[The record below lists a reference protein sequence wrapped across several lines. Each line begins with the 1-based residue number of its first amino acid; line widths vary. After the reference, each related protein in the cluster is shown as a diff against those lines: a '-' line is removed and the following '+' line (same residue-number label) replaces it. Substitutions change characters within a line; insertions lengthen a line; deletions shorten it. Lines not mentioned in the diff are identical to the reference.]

1 MDELFDSVDVE
12 AEIEDKLPED
22 LESLSG
28 PATAGL
34 REGSY
39 QLVARALERPR
50 LQRLWALSV
59 EQTHET
65 LVRVL
70 ESEEGTV
77 STEGGVVTLDLE
89 LIVLE
94 AADRIGLRSEVED
107 QLPADVG
114 TIEILRS
121 DELDTAQDSF
131 QLLKTLAWVL
141 PLLAL
146 VAFAVGAWVSGDRVR
161 ALRRIGITFL
171 VVGVVGIVAA
181 NVVGAYV
188 VGSLVSETQN
198 EDAAGNAWDILSE
211 LLRTSYRWLV
221 VGGILFL
228 VAAWLAGP
236 GRRAVAAR
244 RVLAPALRARLW
256 AYAALVLLALV
267 LLFTGP
273 AGDFARYLFV
283 LAFFGLGVAWIEL
296 MRTQALREFPDAS
309 APSSSPT
316 PGLASPA
323 GGRRRRAG
331 RRRARTGAGLGRHRL
346 ASGGPRRPARPRR
359 ADRRGVRL
367 GERPERS
374 REGRPPG
381 RRTTRNGL
389 VQPGGGGPRPRGHV
403 ALRRGRGALRA
414 LLRVLSLRA
423 TPGGARPVGRGAPAN
438 DVQLPP
444 ADRDGA
450 YRAHRRLE
458 RPLRLPHDAGGRSA
472 FLASGAVLAIIAGV
486 ALSTPLGNLGS
497 GVLLAFTQPV
507 RLGDRV
513 TVGDHT
519 GVVERI
525 SLSYTALV
533 TDEGPHVFVPNQ
545 MMVSTTLVNRTR
557 GAP

>member
-1 MDELFDSVDVE
+1 MVAGLLLLLSSFAVWVDRVALNTDEFVATSSELLEDEAIRTAVATQVVDELFDSVDVE

-59 EQTHET
+59 EQAHET

-146 VAFAVGAWVSGDRVR
+146 AAFAVGAWVSGDRVR
-161 ALRRIGITFL
+161 AMRRIGITFL

-198 EDAAGNAWDILSE
+198 EEAAGNAWDILSE

-244 RVLAPALRARLW
+244 RVLAPALRARVW

-273 AGDFARYLFV
+273 VGDFARYLFV
-283 LAFFGLGVAWIEL
+283 LAFFALGVAWIEL

-309 APSSSPT
+309 APELFADARSRVT
-316 PGLASPA
+316 GWWEA
-323 GGRRRRAG
+323 RRAG
-331 RRRARTGAGLGRHRL
+331 VGTGEPAPTPTSDDIASRL
-346 ASGGPRRPARPRR
+346 ASLAELHAR
-359 ADRRGVRL
+359 
-367 GERPERS
+367 GELTDEEFAS
-374 REGRPPG
+374 AK
-381 RRTTRNGL
+381 T
-389 VQPGGGGPRPRGHV
+389 
-403 ALRRGRGALRA
+403 
-414 LLRVLSLRA
+414 RVL
-423 TPGGARPVGRGAPAN
+423 
-438 DVQLPP
+438 
-444 ADRDGA
+444 
-450 YRAHRRLE
+450 
-458 RPLRLPHDAGGRSA
+458 AGG
-472 FLASGAVLAIIAGV
+472 
-486 ALSTPLGNLGS
+486 
-497 GVLLAFTQPV
+497 
-507 RLGDRV
+507 
-513 TVGDHT
+513 
-519 GVVERI
+519 
-525 SLSYTALV
+525 
-533 TDEGPHVFVPNQ
+533 
-545 MMVSTTLVNRTR
+545 
-557 GAP
+557 

>member
-59 EQTHET
+59 EQTHQT

-146 VAFAVGAWVSGDRVR
+146 VTFAVGAWVSGDRVR
-161 ALRRIGITFL
+161 AMRRIGITFL

-211 LLRTSYRWLV
+211 LLRSSYRWLV
-221 VGGILFL
+221 AGGVLFL

-244 RVLAPALRARLW
+244 RLLAPALRARLW

-273 AGDFARYLFV
+273 VGDFARYLFV
-283 LAFFGLGVAWIEL
+283 LAFFALGVAWIEL
-296 MRTQALREFPDAS
+296 MRTQALSEFPDAS
-309 APSSSPT
+309 APELFADARSRVT
-316 PGLASPA
+316 GWWEA
-323 GGRRRRAG
+323 RRAG
-331 RRRARTGAGLGRHRL
+331 NGEPAPAPTSSDIASRL
-346 ASGGPRRPARPRR
+346 ASLAELHAR
-359 ADRRGVRL
+359 
-367 GERPERS
+367 GELTDEEFAS
-374 REGRPPG
+374 
-381 RRTTRNGL
+381 
-389 VQPGGGGPRPRGHV
+389 
-403 ALRRGRGALRA
+403 AKARA
-414 LLRVLSLRA
+414 L
-423 TPGGARPVGRGAPAN
+423 TGG
-438 DVQLPP
+438 
-444 ADRDGA
+444 
-450 YRAHRRLE
+450 
-458 RPLRLPHDAGGRSA
+458 
-472 FLASGAVLAIIAGV
+472 
-486 ALSTPLGNLGS
+486 
-497 GVLLAFTQPV
+497 
-507 RLGDRV
+507 
-513 TVGDHT
+513 
-519 GVVERI
+519 
-525 SLSYTALV
+525 
-533 TDEGPHVFVPNQ
+533 
-545 MMVSTTLVNRTR
+545 
-557 GAP
+557 

>member
-1 MDELFDSVDVE
+1 MVAGLLLLLSSFAVWVDRVALNTDEFVATSSELLEDEAIRTAVATQVVDELFDSVDVE

-39 QLVARALERPR
+39 QLVARALEQPR

-121 DELDTAQDSF
+121 DELDAAQDSF

-146 VAFAVGAWVSGDRVR
+146 AAFAVGAWVSGDRVR
-161 ALRRIGITFL
+161 AMRRIGITFL

-188 VGSLVSETQN
+188 VGSLVSETQT

-244 RVLAPALRARLW
+244 RVLAPALRARVW

-273 AGDFARYLFV
+273 VGDFARYLFV
-283 LAFFGLGVAWIEL
+283 LAFFALGVAWIEL

-309 APSSSPT
+309 APELFADART
-316 PGLASPA
+316 RVTGWWEA
-323 GGRRRRAG
+323 RRAG
-331 RRRARTGAGLGRHRL
+331 VGTGEPAPTPTSGDIASRLAGLADLHARGEL
-346 ASGGPRRPARPRR
+346 TDEEFASAK
-359 ADRRGVRL
+359 
-367 GERPERS
+367 
-374 REGRPPG
+374 
-381 RRTTRNGL
+381 T
-389 VQPGGGGPRPRGHV
+389 
-403 ALRRGRGALRA
+403 
-414 LLRVLSLRA
+414 RVL
-423 TPGGARPVGRGAPAN
+423 
-438 DVQLPP
+438 
-444 ADRDGA
+444 
-450 YRAHRRLE
+450 
-458 RPLRLPHDAGGRSA
+458 AGG
-472 FLASGAVLAIIAGV
+472 
-486 ALSTPLGNLGS
+486 
-497 GVLLAFTQPV
+497 
-507 RLGDRV
+507 
-513 TVGDHT
+513 
-519 GVVERI
+519 
-525 SLSYTALV
+525 
-533 TDEGPHVFVPNQ
+533 
-545 MMVSTTLVNRTR
+545 
-557 GAP
+557 

>member
-161 ALRRIGITFL
+161 AMRRIGITFL

-256 AYAALVLLALV
+256 AYTALVLLALV

-273 AGDFARYLFV
+273 VGDFARYLFV
-283 LAFFGLGVAWIEL
+283 LAFFALGVAWIEL
-296 MRTQALREFPDAS
+296 MRTQALSEFPDAS
-309 APSSSPT
+309 APELFADARSRVT
-316 PGLASPA
+316 GWWEA
-323 GGRRRRAG
+323 RRAG
-331 RRRARTGAGLGRHRL
+331 DRRARTGSDLGRHRL
-346 ASGGPRRPARPRR
+346 ASGEPRRTARPRR
-359 ADRRGVRL
+359 ADGRGVRV
-367 GERPERS
+367 GEEPECS

-389 VQPGGGGPRPRGHV
+389 VQPGGGGTRPRGHLV
-403 ALRRGRGALRA
+403 LRRRRGALRA
-414 LLRVLSLRA
+414 LLRVCVATSDAWRSETRRSRRA
-423 TPGGARPVGRGAPAN
+423 G
-438 DVQLPP
+438 
-444 ADRDGA
+444 
-450 YRAHRRLE
+450 E
-458 RPLRLPHDAGGRSA
+458 RRSA
-472 FLASGAVLAIIAGV
+472 S
-486 ALSTPLGNLGS
+486 SCGS
-497 GVLLAFTQPV
+497 
-507 RLGDRV
+507 
-513 TVGDHT
+513 
-519 GVVERI
+519 
-525 SLSYTALV
+525 
-533 TDEGPHVFVPNQ
+533 
-545 MMVSTTLVNRTR
+545 
-557 GAP
+557 

>member
-1 MDELFDSVDVE
+1 MVAGLLLLLSSFAVWVDRVALNTDEFVATSSELLEDEAIRTAVATQVVDELFDSVDVE

-59 EQTHET
+59 EQAHET

-146 VAFAVGAWVSGDRVR
+146 AAFAVGAWVSGDRVR
-161 ALRRIGITFL
+161 AMRRIGITFL

-181 NVVGAYV
+181 NVVGAFV

-198 EDAAGNAWDILSE
+198 EEAAGNAWGILSE

-244 RVLAPALRARLW
+244 RVLAPTLRTRIW

-273 AGDFARYLFV
+273 VGDFARYLFV
-283 LAFFGLGVAWIEL
+283 LAFFALGVVWIEL

-309 APSSSPT
+309 APELFADARSRVT
-316 PGLASPA
+316 GWWEA
-323 GGRRRRAG
+323 RRAG
-331 RRRARTGAGLGRHRL
+331 VGTGEPAPSPTSGDIASRL
-346 ASGGPRRPARPRR
+346 ASLAELHAR
-359 ADRRGVRL
+359 
-367 GERPERS
+367 GELTDEEFAS
-374 REGRPPG
+374 
-381 RRTTRNGL
+381 
-389 VQPGGGGPRPRGHV
+389 
-403 ALRRGRGALRA
+403 AKI
-414 LLRVLSLRA
+414 RVL
-423 TPGGARPVGRGAPAN
+423 
-438 DVQLPP
+438 
-444 ADRDGA
+444 
-450 YRAHRRLE
+450 
-458 RPLRLPHDAGGRSA
+458 AGG
-472 FLASGAVLAIIAGV
+472 
-486 ALSTPLGNLGS
+486 
-497 GVLLAFTQPV
+497 
-507 RLGDRV
+507 
-513 TVGDHT
+513 
-519 GVVERI
+519 
-525 SLSYTALV
+525 
-533 TDEGPHVFVPNQ
+533 
-545 MMVSTTLVNRTR
+545 
-557 GAP
+557 

>member
-1 MDELFDSVDVE
+1 MVAGLLLLLSSFAVWVDRVALNTDEFVATSSELLEDEAIRTAVATQVVDELFDSVDVE

-114 TIEILRS
+114 TVEILRS

-146 VAFAVGAWVSGDRVR
+146 VAFAVGAWVSGNRVR
-161 ALRRIGITFL
+161 AMRRIGITFL

-244 RVLAPALRARLW
+244 RVLAPALRARVW

-273 AGDFARYLFV
+273 VGDFARYLFV
-283 LAFFGLGVAWIEL
+283 LAFFALGVAWIEL
-296 MRTQALREFPDAS
+296 MRTQALGEFPDAS
-309 APSSSPT
+309 APELFADFRSRVT
-316 PGLASPA
+316 GWWEA
-323 GGRRRRAG
+323 RRAG
-331 RRRARTGAGLGRHRL
+331 IGEPAPTPTSGDIASRLAGLADLHARGEL
-346 ASGGPRRPARPRR
+346 TDEEFASAK
-359 ADRRGVRL
+359 
-367 GERPERS
+367 
-374 REGRPPG
+374 
-381 RRTTRNGL
+381 T
-389 VQPGGGGPRPRGHV
+389 
-403 ALRRGRGALRA
+403 
-414 LLRVLSLRA
+414 RVL
-423 TPGGARPVGRGAPAN
+423 TGG
-438 DVQLPP
+438 
-444 ADRDGA
+444 
-450 YRAHRRLE
+450 
-458 RPLRLPHDAGGRSA
+458 
-472 FLASGAVLAIIAGV
+472 
-486 ALSTPLGNLGS
+486 
-497 GVLLAFTQPV
+497 
-507 RLGDRV
+507 
-513 TVGDHT
+513 
-519 GVVERI
+519 
-525 SLSYTALV
+525 
-533 TDEGPHVFVPNQ
+533 
-545 MMVSTTLVNRTR
+545 
-557 GAP
+557 